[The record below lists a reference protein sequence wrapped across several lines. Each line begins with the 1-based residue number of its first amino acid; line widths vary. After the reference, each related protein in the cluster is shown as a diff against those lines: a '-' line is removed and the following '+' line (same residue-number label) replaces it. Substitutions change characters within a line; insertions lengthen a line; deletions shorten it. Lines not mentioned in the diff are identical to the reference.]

1 MGASQVNPIKPI
13 FTCFEL
19 MTFVVLVFLP
29 QPAKRSRAQRAGPTI
44 LGIVMIDQFV
54 I

>member
-1 MGASQVNPIKPI
+1 MGASQVNPMKPI

-29 QPAKRSRAQRAGPTI
+29 QPVKRSRAQRAGR
-44 LGIVMIDQFV
+44 DNFWNCHAFV